1 MERTGMQQP
10 IVPFWFKQRQLNF
23 EPAGGDNVL
32 KITGPNIGEAF
43 IRVDQAKDGQWQAAL
58 RQAVDG
64 PDVAVVENIPGPRE
78 AWDAAFE
85 LYRENMVV

>member
-1 MERTGMQQP
+1 MSMQKP

-23 EPAGGDNVL
+23 EPVGGDNVL

-43 IRVDQAKDGQWQAAL
+43 IRVNQAKDGQWQAAVS
-58 RQAVDG
+58 RTADG
-64 PDVAVVENIPGPRE
+64 PDVAAVESIPGPRE

-85 LYRENMVV
+85 LYRQGLIV

>member
-1 MERTGMQQP
+1 MQQP

-43 IRVDQAKDGQWQAAL
+43 IRVNQAKDGHWQAAL
-58 RQAVDG
+58 SRAADG
-64 PDVAVVENIPGPRE
+64 PDVAAAENIPGPRE
-78 AWDAAFE
+78 AWEAAFE
-85 LYRENMVV
+85 LYRESMVV